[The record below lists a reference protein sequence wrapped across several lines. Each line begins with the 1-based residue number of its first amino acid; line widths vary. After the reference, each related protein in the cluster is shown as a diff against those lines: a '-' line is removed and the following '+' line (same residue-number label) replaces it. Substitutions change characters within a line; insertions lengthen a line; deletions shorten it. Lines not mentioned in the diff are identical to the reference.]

1 MALFCWNCS
10 PLFGERPRVRR
21 ISTSSFLDV
30 ASTLHAPSSTATHSK
45 HDSVVPSNRAWHFSQ
60 SRVRSLI
67 YWFSTVDSN
76 RVLKMQNLQETMRLS
91 KDIGSDYALFRRV
104 FNRFFFCIFNTIWF
118 DSRRDS
124 AKKRLRDTS
133 ICDFFPTTVHPANWP
148 ALLPLKPPNVDTPSL
163 QWFQI
168 VRTFWWERER
178 YEHSSMKIGEY
189 QLVAYNI
196 HILKGSIS
204 ALSGPSTPNSPINGS
219 SKCSYVRKAVGNLA
233 SIQPRTSPSKLDR

>member
-1 MALFCWNCS
+1 
-10 PLFGERPRVRR
+10 
-21 ISTSSFLDV
+21 
-30 ASTLHAPSSTATHSK
+30 
-45 HDSVVPSNRAWHFSQ
+45 
-60 SRVRSLI
+60 
-67 YWFSTVDSN
+67 
-76 RVLKMQNLQETMRLS
+76 MQNLQETMRLS

-133 ICDFFPTTVHPANWP
+133 TCDFFPTTVHPANWP

-219 SKCSYVRKAVGNLA
+219 SKCSYVRKAVGKIWLRYSRERVLQS
-233 SIQPRTSPSKLDR
+233 SIVRQLNSTQHMRWCSSPTRTSPSWRSGLGGPLG